1 MGEKPQLA
9 VPHPLIS
16 ALNERINGNDDGGDA
31 HHDGG
36 GAYHVGGSGGPGRV
50 YHGNGHDR
58 AGSSPDFQRFGS
70 FG

>member
-16 ALNERINGNDDGGDA
+16 ALNERINGNDGGGDA
-31 HHDGG
+31 RHGGG
-36 GAYHVGGSGGPGRV
+36 GAYHNGGSDGPGHID
-50 YHGNGHDR
+50 HGNGHDR
-58 AGSSPDFQRFGS
+58 AGSSPDFLRCCS